1 MNILIAGATGN
12 TGLRLVE
19 QLKRNGHSPIALVRE
34 SSDTG
39 SLPQDV
45 ALRRGDLTDLKS
57 GVCDGCDAVIF
68 AAGSGGSTGP
78 EMTDKVDRDGA
89 KRLIDLAAEAGVS
102 RFVMLS
108 SAGAEDPDP
117 ESELG
122 HYLQA
127 KHEADEH
134 LKASGLDYAILRPV
148 SLTDDDGTR
157 DMRFG
162 DDVDPEGKAA
172 RGDVAAVLATAID
185 DGEWT
190 GKALLMQSVLADG

>member
-19 QLKRNGHSPIALVRE
+19 QLKAKGHSPIALVRE

-39 SLPQDV
+39 SLPADV
-45 ALRRGDLTDLKS
+45 AIRQGDLTDLQS
-57 GVCDGCDAVIF
+57 GVCDGCEAVVF

-78 EMTDKVDRDGA
+78 ELTDKVDRDGA
-89 KRLIDLAAEAGVS
+89 KRLIDLAADAGVS

-108 SAGAEDPDP
+108 SAGADNPDP
-117 ESELG
+117 ESDLA

-134 LKASGLDYAILRPV
+134 LKASGLSYAIVRPV
-148 SLTDDDGTR
+148 ALTDDDGDR
-157 DMRFG
+157 KMRFG
-162 DDVDPEGKAA
+162 EEVDPEAKAA
-172 RGDVAAVLATAID
+172 RGDVAAVLSNAIED
-185 DGEWT
+185 DQWT
-190 GKALLMQSVLADG
+190 GKALLMQSVLEAA